1 MGKANRCE
9 QGKGNSQCY
18 ISAVRNTATQ
28 TSSDS
33 QEQLAYRISSVDH
46 ALQALLL
53 LRDRRIVRVSE
64 LAQDLRIGR
73 STAHRILSMLQYHG
87 FATQDSST
95 RAYRAGPVALT
106 TIAGE
111 ADESDLRAAARP
123 HLEALWRML
132 NETIHLVVLEGN
144 GARFID
150 GLEARQVVRV
160 GVRTGM
166 LLPAHCTAAGKAL
179 LAKLPRDELRRL
191 YPRPMAGPTTKS
203 IVTLPLLQAELR
215 SARRRGYATNFGES
229 YPSLVAVAVSI
240 SDMSGRTVAAVAA
253 AAPQERLPR
262 TAVPKVAAVVRNAAE
277 SIGAALSLAAEA
289 GSAGPGHGYAG
300 LPVPPIITL
309 HDERNG

>member
-1 MGKANRCE
+1 M
-9 QGKGNSQCY
+9 
-18 ISAVRNTATQ
+18 RNTAAR
-28 TSSDS
+28 SPGDD

-53 LRDRRIVRVSE
+53 LRDRGTVRVSE

-73 STAHRILSMLQYHG
+73 STAHRILTMLQYHG
-87 FATQDSST
+87 FATQDSLT
-95 RAYRAGPVALT
+95 RAYRAGPLALT
-106 TIAGE
+106 TMASEVDG
-111 ADESDLRAAARP
+111 ADIRAAARP
-123 HLEALWRML
+123 HLEALWRLL

-150 GLEARQVVRV
+150 GLEARQVLRV

-179 LAKLPRDELRRL
+179 LARLPRDELRRL
-191 YPRPMAGPTTKS
+191 YPRPMAGPTPKS

-229 YPSLVAVAVSI
+229 HPSLVAVAVSI

-253 AAPQERLPR
+253 AAPQDRLPR
-262 TAVPKVAAVVRNAAE
+262 PAVPKIAVALRNAAE
-277 SIGAALSLAAEA
+277 SIGAALSLAAEGA
-289 GSAGPGHGYAG
+289 SGGSRGENHADAPDP
-300 LPVPPIITL
+300 L
-309 HDERNG
+309 